1 MQTME
6 PAITRGRI
14 AEARSP
20 IPTGT
25 RRFTLSGDHPA
36 TTTLRRRCNAP
47 MKRRRSITQD
57 IGGTQ
62 TLLKTVTTGYQ
73 YSPRATYYLS
83 VPTSTTTTW
92 ANGQVAANQKTY
104 DTGMSLSGKF
114 SGTAILGQVTETR
127 DYDYGSGAYGGLLR
141 RNRRVYMAT
150 SGSAYLTNG
159 LLKLPYSVTTY
170 NGAGTQVA
178 LTKYAYD
185 GAALGTSGVSTTYHD
200 ASPPDGTGHSKY
212 QRTSVSRWLNAS
224 GGYLVSSATFFD
236 TGMIETAMDPKSN
249 TTTYAYST
257 TYEGAY
263 LTTVTNA
270 LTQVTTNAY
279 DFNTGLLVSTTDP
292 NLQPTTYTYDPE
304 TWRKTQ
310 VSFPDNG
317 QTNICYSDTPGE
329 GCASGPPYQ
338 INISKKITSSLTL
351 KETVVV
357 DGLGHTAETEITS
370 DLFGTDYV
378 VTGYDPLG
386 RMASETNSYRTTSDS
401 TYGTTSYQYDALN
414 RTTLVTKPDGSTVQ
428 TNIAEARRW

>member
-1 MQTME
+1 
-6 PAITRGRI
+6 
-14 AEARSP
+14 
-20 IPTGT
+20 
-25 RRFTLSGDHPA
+25 
-36 TTTLRRRCNAP
+36 
-47 MKRRRSITQD
+47 
-57 IGGTQ
+57 
-62 TLLKTVTTGYQ
+62 
-73 YSPRATYYLS
+73 
-83 VPTSTTTTW
+83 
-92 ANGQVAANQKTY
+92 
-104 DTGMSLSGKF
+104 MSLSGKF

-127 DYDYGSGAYGGLLR
+127 DFATEAALTAACFGETD
-141 RNRRVYMAT
+141 RVYMAT

-200 ASPPDGTGHSKY
+200 ASPPDGTGRGNCH
-212 QRTSVSRWLNAS
+212 RTSVSRWLNTS

-270 LTQVTTNAY
+270 LTQVTTNTY

-357 DGLGHTAETEITS
+357 DGLGRTAETEITS
-370 DLFGTDYV
+370 DPFGHRLRGDGLRPAGAHGERDKFV
-378 VTGYDPLG
+378 PHDIGFDVRYDKLP
-386 RMASETNSYRTTSDS
+386 
-401 TYGTTSYQYDALN
+401 
-414 RTTLVTKPDGSTVQ
+414 
-428 TNIAEARRW
+428 I